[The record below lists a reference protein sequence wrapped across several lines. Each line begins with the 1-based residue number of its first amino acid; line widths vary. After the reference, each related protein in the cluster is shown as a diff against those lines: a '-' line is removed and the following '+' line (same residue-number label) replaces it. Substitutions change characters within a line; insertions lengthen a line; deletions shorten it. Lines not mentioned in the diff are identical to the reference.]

1 MLVLFVVVIAAVVL
15 ARPIVAVCHAVRVGR
30 PGWRWLLPSLW
41 ASLRWRWLCRNAG
54 LGYLDKHHKR
64 LMRPKLPG
72 STAVHVREEPQ
83 HLMRWPRARFRV
95 TAYGWVATVK
105 TIPRVGREEL
115 ATAAPWIA
123 DAWHAHRVTVAA
135 PRPGRVVLTGLRRD
149 PLATPFGI
157 ASAPPLTYAE
167 VFPRRLWL
175 GRDQAATDRHLALPG
190 VTGITVTGLPGSGK
204 TSLAL
209 SWFMQLAGSGAV
221 APLILDGKDAGDW
234 DDFADRAVVLGDDLD
249 LAEQALA
256 AAYGEMQDRRTRV
269 LELTGHRNAWHAPIT
284 PALPLLLVIL
294 DESSV
299 YLDVSAHKGSP
310 KDEQRARRMV
320 QFTGG
325 LIRRGR
331 SVLVLV
337 VLLTQQGT
345 VDAFGSSQLRN
356 NCGLSVAFGLR
367 TTEGAVA
374 ALGEDVRRYPDLSPV
389 TLQGPEL
396 VGVCTATLRTGL
408 DPFTVIRGAEVT
420 EADTRARAAAIAH
433 LGRPHLV
440 TAARPL
446 LTAVPEL
453 EDAQ

>member
-1 MLVLFVVVIAAVVL
+1 
-15 ARPIVAVCHAVRVGR
+15 
-30 PGWRWLLPSLW
+30 
-41 ASLRWRWLCRNAG
+41 
-54 LGYLDKHHKR
+54 
-64 LMRPKLPG
+64 
-72 STAVHVREEPQ
+72 
-83 HLMRWPRARFRV
+83 
-95 TAYGWVATVK
+95 
-105 TIPRVGREEL
+105 
-115 ATAAPWIA
+115 
-123 DAWHAHRVTVAA
+123 
-135 PRPGRVVLTGLRRD
+135 
-149 PLATPFGI
+149 
-157 ASAPPLTYAE
+157 
-167 VFPRRLWL
+167 
-175 GRDQAATDRHLALPG
+175 
-190 VTGITVTGLPGSGK
+190 
-204 TSLAL
+204 
-209 SWFMQLAGSGAV
+209 V

-256 AAYGEMQDRRTRV
+256 AAYAEMQDRRARV
-269 LELTGHRNAWHAPIT
+269 LDLTGHRNAWHAPIT
-284 PALPLLLVIL
+284 PALPLLLVIM

-299 YLDVSAHKGSP
+299 YLDVSAHKGDR
-310 KDEQRARRMV
+310 KAEDRARRIV

-433 LGRPHLV
+433 LGRPQLV

-453 EDAQ
+453 EDAL